1 MNNKETGMGSARDGA
16 VGSEDH
22 SPGFTQMQPEATS
35 IRLFTVNPL
44 LSPPSQISP
53 LPLITPPFQGKK
65 VNKIPP
71 PLP

>member
-1 MNNKETGMGSARDGA
+1 MGSARDGA

-44 LSPPSQISP
+44 LSR
-53 LPLITPPFQGKK
+53 PFAAMPALH
-65 VNKIPP
+65 VLHSVVFIEFIC
-71 PLP
+71 